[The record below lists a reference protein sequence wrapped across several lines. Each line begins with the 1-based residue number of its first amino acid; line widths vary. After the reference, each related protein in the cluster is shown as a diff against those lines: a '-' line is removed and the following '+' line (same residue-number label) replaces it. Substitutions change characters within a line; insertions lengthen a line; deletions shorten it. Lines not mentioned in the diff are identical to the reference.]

1 MHLHVLKSVN
11 IFSIKVLIEDTIFFF
26 YVENSLNIEIKQQQT
41 L

>member
-11 IFSIKVLIEDTIFFF
+11 IFSIKVVIEDTIFF